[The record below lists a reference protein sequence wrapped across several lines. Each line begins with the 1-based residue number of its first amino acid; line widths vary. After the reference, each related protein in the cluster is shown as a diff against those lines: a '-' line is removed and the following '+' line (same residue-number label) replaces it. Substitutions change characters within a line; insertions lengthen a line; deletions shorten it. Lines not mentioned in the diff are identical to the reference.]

1 MWRFK
6 LPKNNYD
13 KMKRLVRERDEYI
26 SRAREYFGIIGE
38 LPPTCGGQIHHVEWR
53 SHGEGDREDNLI
65 LLSFELHDR
74 VHSASRKERKEL
86 EAKFMAYL
94 SCEEVEKWR
103 SEHREELEALY
114 SAAEKEM
121 EKKKRNG
128 CLPKKP
134 KWAMY

>member
-1 MWRFK
+1 MWRFELSKKNYEELK
-6 LPKNNYD
+6 LLIK
-13 KMKRLVRERDEYI
+13 ERDRNTA
-26 SRAREYFGIIGE
+26 RAKIYESIIGE
-38 LPPTCGGQIHHVEWR
+38 YPPPYAGQIHHVEWR
-53 SHGEGDREDNLI
+53 SHGGGDREDNLI